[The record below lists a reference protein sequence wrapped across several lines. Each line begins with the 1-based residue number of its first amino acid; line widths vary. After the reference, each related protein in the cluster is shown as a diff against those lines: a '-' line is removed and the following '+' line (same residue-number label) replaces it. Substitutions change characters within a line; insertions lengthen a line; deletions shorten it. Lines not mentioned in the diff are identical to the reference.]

1 MCRKLS
7 LVAVATLFLALPTRL
22 LAGGPPWLAVP
33 MDGLNSD
40 NTKATNELLT
50 AKLKDKLY
58 SPDVFRGVAI
68 LEHAKQP
75 YATIFIKED
84 VGLRDIEAALKGS
97 GVSVPRDRL
106 HLFGHAILEIDP
118 QSASPKE
125 LLADLAKLDYVTVAD
140 SENKDGRLLVSIDM
154 PYPPEERR
162 GESVAW
168 EKFVRNDRSSDQA
181 TKNESP
187 ATREMLPSY
196 NAIRDVVAKHKA
208 TLKDIRW
215 DTEHACRTVGCVAV
229 PDSKAVASTN
239 RAK

>member
-7 LVAVATLFLALPTRL
+7 LLAAAALFLALPSRL
-22 LAGGPPWLAVP
+22 HAGGPPWLCLP
-33 MDGLNSD
+33 IDGLTADNS
-40 NTKATNELLT
+40 KATNDLLT

-68 LEHAKQP
+68 LQHAKQP

-84 VGLRDIEAALKGS
+84 IGLRDIEAALKGS

-106 HLFGHAILEIDP
+106 HLFGHTILEID
-118 QSASPKE
+118 SRSDSPKD
-125 LLADLAKLDYVTVAD
+125 LLADLAKLDYVTVAE

-162 GESVAW
+162 GDSVAW
-168 EKFVRNDRSSDQA
+168 EKFVRNDRSSDLS
-181 TKNESP
+181 TKNEPP
-187 ATREMLPSY
+187 ATRETLPGY
-196 NAIRDVVAKHKA
+196 NAIRDVVARHKA

-215 DTEHACRTVGCVAV
+215 DTDHACRTVGCVAV
-229 PDSKAVASTN
+229 PESKTVAA
-239 RAK
+239 AKP